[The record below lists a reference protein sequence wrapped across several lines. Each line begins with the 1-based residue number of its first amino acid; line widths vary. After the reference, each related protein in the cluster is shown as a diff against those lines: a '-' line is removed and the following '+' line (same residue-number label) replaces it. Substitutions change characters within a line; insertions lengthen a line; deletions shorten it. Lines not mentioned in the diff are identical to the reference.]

1 MQWCSFC
8 KHRIEILVQMQ
19 IENKIFPMGR
29 FSWQAKCL
37 HKRQDAAALAVRGGM
52 GVSQANPPGVLSQAR
67 STHHHQL
74 SDLATGSKHQQQVFT
89 GARKLETSRRYLIQQ
104 PLVINIRRKPVA
116 CELLGLHW
124 NLTTLSFCKEILPG
138 QRIIIANYS

>member
-1 MQWCSFC
+1 MQLYAVFVGIGLKTFC
-8 KHRIEILVQMQ
+8 KCKLKIKSFQWEGSPDKPRAFIKGKTLLPWLWEVGWEWARLIPREYCHRH
-19 IENKIFPMGR
+19 G
-29 FSWQAKCL
+29 
-37 HKRQDAAALAVRGGM
+37 AVIITNC
-52 GVSQANPPGVLSQAR
+52 QTWP
-67 STHHHQL
+67 
-74 SDLATGSKHQQQVFT
+74 GSKHQQQVFT

-116 CELLGLHW
+116 SNLLWLHG